1 MCPCGLF
8 IKINSKDGLNLNA
21 PFKVVDVVVLIITL
35 FEDDDTNYPQIFL
48 EKCWFFKLTKY
59 RNKLQILLTNKD
71 MCMFL
76 LLKYET

>member
-48 EKCWFFKLTKY
+48 E
-59 RNKLQILLTNKD
+59 NAG
-71 MCMFL
+71 FL
-76 LLKYET
+76 N